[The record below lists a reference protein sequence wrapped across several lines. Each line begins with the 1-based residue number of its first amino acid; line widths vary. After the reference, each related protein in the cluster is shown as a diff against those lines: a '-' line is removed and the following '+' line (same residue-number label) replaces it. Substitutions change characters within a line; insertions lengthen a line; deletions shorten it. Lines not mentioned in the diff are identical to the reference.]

1 MTYATDEYATAEW
14 AADEGADGGLPDL
27 SMFAVP
33 SHNSGGAFR
42 STIPREPDLLVPLE
56 VGETDVLTFDYTD
69 RLVDAET
76 IVSAVT
82 TISVVNGTDPS
93 PSGLLVGTTQVA
105 TPYALQK
112 ITGGV
117 RNTTYLCYCAATTST
132 GRVLVNAGLLPVIAF
147 GQP

>member
-14 AADEGADGGLPDL
+14 AADGGADGGLPDL

-42 STIPREPDLLVPLE
+42 STITREPGLLVPLE

-93 PSGLLVGTTQVA
+93 PSGLLVGTTQVT

-112 ITGGV
+112 VTGAV
-117 RNTTYLCYCAATTST
+117 RNVTYLCYCAATTST

>member
-14 AADEGADGGLPDL
+14 AADGGADGGLPDL

-42 STIPREPDLLVPLE
+42 STITREPGLLVPLE

-82 TISVVNGTDPS
+82 TISVVAVSLKNQ
-93 PSGLLVGTTQVA
+93 SGLLVGTTQVT

-112 ITGGV
+112 VTGAV
-117 RNTTYLCYCAATTST
+117 RNVTYLCYCAATTST

>member
-1 MTYATDEYATAEW
+1 MTYATDSWSTAEW
-14 AADEGADGGLPDL
+14 AADGGADGGLPDL

-42 STIPREPDLLVPLE
+42 STITREPGLLVPLE

-93 PSGLLVGTTQVA
+93 PSGLLVGTTQVT

-112 ITGGV
+112 VTGAV
-117 RNTTYLCYCAATTST
+117 RNVTYLCYCAATTST